1 MKHNGMHLMIIIIF
15 WMTSI
20 NCGYARQAEDGAV
33 PTMDQVVV
41 SVTQTETTSTKIGGN
56 SVTVI
61 TAKEIEEKN
70 AHTVV
75 ELLKNVP
82 GVFVTSTGGMGTNA
96 SVFIRGADSK
106 NTLVMLDGII
116 LNDPSS
122 ANRSADLSDIN
133 LDQVERIEVIRGAM
147 SVMYGSNATAG
158 VVNII
163 TKKGSKDPEITARV
177 EGGSFGTWK
186 TGGHA
191 SGATD
196 RLTYAVSGSYLSRDG
211 FSIANKDNPR
221 IPRGGNTDEKDGYEN
236 LTLSSNLGI
245 AFHDDFTVSSSLR
258 YVDAQVD
265 LDDYEGGY
273 TGDNIISTWVPDP
286 VTGAWVNTLV
296 PNPDGP
302 TYKRSES
309 ERLMGQIGIN
319 NRFAR
324 GRVES
329 ILSYK
334 FTRNDLQAYDND
346 NLPWYDYQ
354 GETDEFSWQGNIDF
368 QNNVLSFGTGYFNEA
383 MESLSSKVADIDT
396 HTLSYWL
403 QDQLFVGENL
413 VLIAGARLDDHQSFG
428 RKTTFR
434 IAPAY
439 ELPSTHTRLKASF
452 GTGFR
457 SPSLYELFS
466 AYGNPDLAPE
476 KSRGWDLGVEQ
487 GFLDDRLKL
496 GVTYWEMD
504 FENRIGYDMLI
515 SKYNQLEGDTETRG
529 AEISA
534 SWTPIKDLFVNLNY
548 TYTHTRDPEGNRLV
562 RRPRNQVGLTASYR
576 FLEKWQVGMDARWV
590 GERAASPYAMDKD
603 GLLVNT
609 LDDYTV
615 VNLSGSCDISDRFQ
629 IFARVDNLFDEYY
642 EDAFSYATPGLS
654 GYIGL
659 KWRLL

>member
-1 MKHNGMHLMIIIIF
+1 MKKKGVYLGIIAVF
-15 WMTSI
+15 WMMAITGVS
-20 NCGYARQAEDGAV
+20 ARQAEDEAV
-33 PTMDQVVV
+33 TTMDQVVV
-41 SVTQTETTSTKIGGN
+41 SVTQTETTSAKIGGN

-70 AHTVV
+70 PHTVL
-75 ELLKNVP
+75 ELLKTVP
-82 GVFVTSTGGMGTNA
+82 GVFVTSTGGMGTSA

-106 NTLVMLDGII
+106 NTLVMLDGVV

-133 LDQVERIEVIRGAM
+133 LDQVERIEVVRGAM

-163 TKKGSKDPEITARV
+163 TKKGGKTPEITASV
-177 EGGSFGTWK
+177 EGGSYGTWK
-186 TGGHA
+186 TGAHA

-196 RLTYAVSGSYLSRDG
+196 KLTYAVSGSYLSRDG
-211 FSIANKDNPR
+211 FSIADKDNPR
-221 IPRGGNTDEKDGYEN
+221 IPQDGNTDEKDGYDN
-236 LTLSSNLGI
+236 LTLSGNLG
-245 AFHDDFTVSSSLR
+245 FEFNDDFTLSSSLR

-273 TGDNIISTWVPDP
+273 TGDNITSTWVLDP
-286 VTGAWVNTLV
+286 VTGAWVNTLI

-302 TYKRSES
+302 TSKRSES
-309 ERLMGQIGIN
+309 ERLMGQVGIN
-319 NRFAR
+319 NWFAR

-334 FTRNDLQAYDND
+334 FTRSDLQAYDND

-354 GETDEFSWQGNIDF
+354 GATDEFSWQGNIDF
-368 QNNVLSFGTGYFNEA
+368 ENHVLSFGTGYFNEA
-383 MESLSSKVADIDT
+383 MESLSSGVPDINT

-403 QDQLFVGENL
+403 QDQLFAGENL

-439 ELPSTHTRLKASF
+439 EIFSTGTRFKASF

-457 SPSLYELFS
+457 SPSLYELYS
-466 AYGNPDLAPE
+466 VYGNPDLEPE
-476 KSRGWDLGVEQ
+476 KSQGWDLGVEQ
-487 GFLDDRLKL
+487 VFLDDQLTL

-529 AEISA
+529 VEVSA
-534 SWTPIKDLFVNLNY
+534 AWTPLNNLLFNLNY

-562 RRPRNQVGLTASYR
+562 RRPENQVGLTASYR

-590 GERAASPYAMDKD
+590 DERAASPYATDKN
-603 GLLVNT
+603 GLPANT

-615 VNLSGSCDISDRFQ
+615 VNLSGSCDITDRFQ
-629 IFARVDNLFDEYY
+629 IFARVDNLFDKYY